1 MIPFDILLGVVWSL
15 LALFQLGMY
24 NLTYY
29 YRSIFHINLI
39 FAGFATIIGIF
50 VGVFAFSKW
59 AEGTLRIIEKKGV
72 YSVTLGYLLTIIG
85 LAVIGIGLVIWAVST
100 LPLQTV
106 AIAVDFIYPFPAAA
120 FLTRALVY
128 WRWERKNKRLIY
140 CSSGFFLGKIYA
152 YPYIDDSTF
161 TSGNAAAPSLGT

>member
-1 MIPFDILLGVVWSL
+1 MVQFDILLGVLWSL
-15 LALFQLGMY
+15 LALFQLSMY

-29 YRSIFHINLI
+29 YRSIFHVNLI

-72 YSVTLGYLLTIIG
+72 YSVTLGYLLIAIG
-85 LAVIGIGLVIWAVST
+85 LVVIGIGLLILAVSI
-100 LPLQTV
+100 LPLQ
-106 AIAVDFIYPFPAAA
+106 AIATAADFIYPIPAAA

-140 CSSGFFLGKIYA
+140 CSSGIFLGKIYA
-152 YPYIDDSTF
+152 YPYIDNSTL
-161 TSGNAAAPSLGT
+161 AVVQGTP